1 LSFGTSDVERAR
13 IDASG
18 NLGLGVT
25 PSAWGV
31 FKAFQFGTV
40 GSMSSGS
47 GITTLG
53 HNLYFDGT
61 NFRYLTATN
70 ASFNEQTAG
79 QHKWYTAP
87 SGTANNVITFTQAM
101 TLDASG
107 NLGIGAIP
115 SAASIRTL
123 QVSSTSLSSPGTAMY
138 LTANAVFDNPNWKY
152 IGSTFSSQ
160 YVQINGGHQWLNAAS
175 GTAGANVSFTQAMT
189 LDASG
194 NLGIGSGAATPARRL
209 HVSGS
214 GVATFIRVTDAGA
227 NHIIDFGTQSAD
239 VAQLAV
245 FNTTLANGSKTLWL
259 TASDH
264 VFNTWNGSAYSTR
277 MTLDSSGNLALA
289 SGYMRVAGASAG
301 AASTTT
307 IGNTTATTVGAAGG
321 ASALPATPLGYIIAH
336 VGTTQVKIPYY
347 TA

>member
-1 LSFGTSDVERAR
+1 
-13 IDASG
+13 
-18 NLGLGVT
+18 
-25 PSAWGV
+25 
-31 FKAFQFGTV
+31 
-40 GSMSSGS
+40 
-47 GITTLG
+47 
-53 HNLYFDGT
+53 
-61 NFRYLTATN
+61 
-70 ASFNEQTAG
+70 
-79 QHKWYTAP
+79 
-87 SGTANNVITFTQAM
+87 
-101 TLDASG
+101 
-107 NLGIGAIP
+107 
-115 SAASIRTL
+115 
-123 QVSSTSLSSPGTAMY
+123 
-138 LTANAVFDNPNWKY
+138 
-152 IGSTFSSQ
+152 
-160 YVQINGGHQWLNAAS
+160 
-175 GTAGANVSFTQAMT
+175 
-189 LDASG
+189 
-194 NLGIGSGAATPARRL
+194 
-209 HVSGS
+209 
-214 GVATFIRVTDAGA
+214 VTDAGA